1 VIEAALRA
9 IDHSPIYHVAL
20 VFFAFYPVVTSVM
33 WSSTAATYFFRR
45 EYRRPVAPPPLTRFP
60 RVTMLLPCRDEEVHI
75 EETLEAC
82 LRQDYRNLE
91 VVVVD
96 DGSVDGT
103 VDRVVPFVRAGTV
116 RLVTKETNEGKAMA
130 INDALPLI
138 TGEIVV
144 VMDADAVPAPDMVR
158 YLVPHFE
165 SPRVAAVTG
174 NPRVADRQEF
184 LAKLQMLEFTSIVSI
199 LRRAQR
205 IWGRILTVSGVV
217 TAFRVSALVD
227 VGLFSPDMATEDID
241 MTWKLQKRYY
251 DVRYEPGALVWM
263 RVPRS
268 ARYLWRQRRRWAL
281 GLVQVLRRHVGD
293 LLHWP
298 RRRMW
303 PVMVE
308 AILSILW
315 AYTFVI
321 LTAFWGLSY
330 GLGHPPVGASPI
342 PNWWGMLIATLSL
355 VQLGTGVLLDRQYDR
370 DIVKYFPFAVFYPIV
385 YWIFMAIITVISTPA
400 GLFGKRERGP
410 TRWNIPRQPG
420 RSPEPSAE
428 RMDLQPERR
437 ASP

>member
-9 IDHSPIYHVAL
+9 IDHSPVYQVAL

-33 WSSTAATYFFRR
+33 WSATAATYFFRR
-45 EYRRPVAPPPLTRFP
+45 EYRRPVGPPPLRRFP

-75 EETLEAC
+75 EETLKAC
-82 LRQDYRNLE
+82 IRQDYRNLE

-103 VDRVVPFVRAGTV
+103 VERIVPFVRAGTV

-144 VMDADAVPAPDMVR
+144 IMDADAVPAPDLVR

-165 SPRVAAVTG
+165 SARVAAVTG
-174 NPRVADRQEF
+174 NPRVADRKEF
-184 LAKLQMLEFTSIVSI
+184 LSKLQMLEFTSIVSI

-217 TAFRVSALVD
+217 TAFRVSSLVD

-251 DVRYEPGALVWM
+251 DVRYEPGALVHM

-268 ARYLWRQRRRWAL
+268 ARCLWRQRRRWAL
-281 GLVQVLRRHVGD
+281 GLVQVLRRHLRD
-293 LLHWP
+293 LLRWP

-315 AYTFVI
+315 AYTFVV
-321 LTAFWGLSY
+321 LTAFWAFSY
-330 GLGHPPVGASPI
+330 ASGHAPVGASPI

-355 VQLGTGVLLDRQYDR
+355 IQLGTGVLLDRQYDR
-370 DIVKYFPFAVFYPIV
+370 EIVRHFPAAVFYPVV
-385 YWIFMAIITVISTPA
+385 YWMLMAIITVVSTPA
-400 GLFGKRERGP
+400 GLFGARDRGP
-410 TRWNIPRQPG
+410 TRWTNPAGG
-420 RSPEPSAE
+420 RPSHELSSAYPP
-428 RMDLQPERR
+428 DR
-437 ASP
+437 ALAG